1 MHQSEVLILK
11 SDARRIP
18 LRDETV
24 QCCVTSP
31 PYYGLRDYGVAGQI
45 GLEQTPD
52 EYIAELVRVF
62 REVWRVLRPDGT
74 LWVNI
79 GDSYVGSGGA
89 HKELHQNPGKSN
101 SFNRDGASHCRYL
114 PQTYLKPKDLI
125 GIPWMLAFALRD
137 VGWYLRRDIIW
148 HKPNFMPESAKDR
161 PMGSHEYIFLFSK
174 SRRYFYDLDA
184 VRIPHNPS
192 TIRRTDNKVNP
203 FGGNN
208 HENRAIPVK
217 SGSTRKE
224 IELNPNGRN
233 LDSVWKV
240 ATAAYADAHFAVFPP
255 ALIEPCIK
263 SGSRAGDYVLDPF
276 GGSGTTARVALRLGR
291 SAVHADLG
299 YHDLA
304 RSTRLAEIQ
313 RELCF

>member
-18 LRDETV
+18 LRDEIV

-52 EYIAELVRVF
+52 EYIAKLVQVF

-89 HKELHQNPGKSN
+89 HKEHHQNPGKSN
-101 SFNRDGASHCRYL
+101 SFNRDGTCHCRYL
-114 PQTYLKPKDLI
+114 PQTDLKPKDLI

-137 VGWYLRRDIIW
+137 DGWYLRRDIIW

-174 SRRYFYDLDA
+174 SKRYFYDVDA
-184 VRIPHNPS
+184 VRVPHNES
-192 TIRRTDNKVNP
+192 TVKRATNKLNP

-208 HENRAIPVK
+208 SKARAIAVK
-217 SGSTRKE
+217 AGSTR
-224 IELNPNGRN
+224 INVDLNPNGRN

-240 ATAAYADAHFAVFPP
+240 ATAHYSDAHFAVFPP

-263 SGSRAGDYVLDPF
+263 AGSRPGDYVLDPF
-276 GGSGTTARVALRLGR
+276 GGSGTTARVAIRLGR